1 MSVKRFHQPVCA
13 PAAWEAAPA
22 VQGDAQVGVRV
33 VVQEIAEDAGVPVL
47 ADARV
52 VPVPAAAAAKDAA
65 GAAAVPEPARERAMA
80 VQAAV
85 PEAAPAAAIPAQA
98 LVSVPAQDS
107 VTPPAQPKRRR
118 RKSQTLG

>member
-1 MSVKRFHQPVCA
+1 M
-13 PAAWEAAPA
+13 
-22 VQGDAQVGVRV
+22 GVRV

-65 GAAAVPEPARERAMA
+65 GAAAVLVPARGPA
-80 VQAAV
+80 VAV
-85 PEAAPAAAIPAQA
+85 LEVVRVGGPAAAIPAPA
-98 LVSVPAQDS
+98 LVLVLAQDS
-107 VTPPAQPKRRR
+107 ATLPVQPKRRQ